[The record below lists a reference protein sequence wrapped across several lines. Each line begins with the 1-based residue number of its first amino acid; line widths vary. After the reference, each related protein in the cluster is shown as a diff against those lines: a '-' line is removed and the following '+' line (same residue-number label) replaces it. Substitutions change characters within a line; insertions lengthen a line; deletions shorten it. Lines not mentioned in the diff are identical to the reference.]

1 MIFIDMGN
9 LLLENKK
16 RRNVIRTLVRDIITV
31 FKGEDE
37 GEYYL
42 PNYLDNEDFYNFL
55 DFNHD
60 LTIELNLVEDESLDS
75 FKLDAWLWGNEDV
88 IEVVITYNP
97 NIKNNITFKLIGE
110 LNEVIGHEIRHIDQ
124 KYRNLFD
131 INVPEEKDPYKY
143 YTQPHEIDAQVF
155 GFRRLSKLTKQP
167 FEVVVK
173 EWFDTH
179 EDVHKLNADEVDDV
193 ISKILKYKK

>member
-31 FKGEDE
+31 FKSEDE

-143 YTQPHEIDAQVF
+143 YVQPHEIDAQVF
-155 GFRRLSKLTKQP
+155 GFKRLSKLTKRP

-179 EDVHKLNADEVDDV
+179 EDVQKLNADEVDDV

>member
-16 RRNVIRTLVRDIITV
+16 RRNVIRTLVKDIITV
-31 FKGEDE
+31 FKSEDE

-42 PNYLDNEDFYNFL
+42 PNYLDKEDFYNFL

-60 LTIELNLVEDESLDS
+60 LVVELNLIEDTSLGG
-75 FKLDAWLWGNEDV
+75 FKLDANLWRDEDV
-88 IEVVITYNP
+88 IEVTITYDP

-131 INVPEEKDPYKY
+131 INVPEEEDPYKY

-155 GFRRLSKLTKQP
+155 GFKRLSKLTKRP

-179 EDVHKLNADEVDDV
+179 EDVHKLSVDEVNDV
-193 ISKILKYKK
+193 ISKLLNYKK

>member
-16 RRNVIRTLVRDIITV
+16 RRNVIRTLVKDIITV

-60 LTIELNLVEDESLDS
+60 LTVELNLVEDESLDS

-143 YTQPHEIDAQVF
+143 YVQPHEIDAQVF
-155 GFRRLSKLTKQP
+155 GFKRLSKLTKRP

-179 EDVHKLNADEVDDV
+179 EDVHKLSVDEVNDV
-193 ISKILKYKK
+193 ISKLLNYKK

>member
-155 GFRRLSKLTKQP
+155 GFKRLSKLTKRP

>member
-31 FKGEDE
+31 FKSEDE

-124 KYRNLFD
+124 KYRNIFD

-155 GFRRLSKLTKQP
+155 GFKRLSKLTKRP

-179 EDVHKLNADEVDDV
+179 EDVHKLSADEVNDV
-193 ISKILKYKK
+193 ISKLLNYKK

>member
-16 RRNVIRTLVRDIITV
+16 RRNVIRTLVKDIITV

-60 LTIELNLVEDESLDS
+60 LTVELNLVEDESLDS

-155 GFRRLSKLTKQP
+155 GFKRLSKLTKRP

-179 EDVHKLNADEVDDV
+179 EDVHKLSVDEVNDV
-193 ISKILKYKK
+193 ISKLLNYKK

>member
-60 LTIELNLVEDESLDS
+60 LTVELNLVEDESLDS

-155 GFRRLSKLTKQP
+155 GFKRLSKLTKRP

-179 EDVHKLNADEVDDV
+179 EDVHKLSVDEVNDV
-193 ISKILKYKK
+193 ISKLLNYKK

>member
-31 FKGEDE
+31 FKSEDE

-42 PNYLDNEDFYNFL
+42 PNYLDKEDFYNFL

-60 LTIELNLVEDESLDS
+60 LVVELNLIEDTSLGG
-75 FKLDAWLWGNEDV
+75 FKLDAHLWRDEDV
-88 IEVVITYNP
+88 IEVTITYDP
-97 NIKNNITFKLIGE
+97 NMKNNITFKLIGE

-155 GFRRLSKLTKQP
+155 GFRRLSKLTKRP

-179 EDVHKLNADEVDDV
+179 EDVHKLNEDEVDDV

>member
-155 GFRRLSKLTKQP
+155 GFKRLSKLTKRP

-179 EDVHKLNADEVDDV
+179 EDVHKLSADEVNDV
-193 ISKILKYKK
+193 ISKLLNYKK

>member
-16 RRNVIRTLVRDIITV
+16 RRNVIRTLVKDIITV
-31 FKGEDE
+31 FKSEDE

-42 PNYLDNEDFYNFL
+42 PNYLDKEDFYNFL

-60 LTIELNLVEDESLDS
+60 LVVELNLIEDTSLGG
-75 FKLDAWLWGNEDV
+75 FKLDAHLWRDEDV
-88 IEVVITYNP
+88 IEVTITYDP
-97 NIKNNITFKLIGE
+97 NMKTNITFKLIGE

-155 GFRRLSKLTKQP
+155 GFRRLSKLTKRP

>member
-16 RRNVIRTLVRDIITV
+16 RRNVIRTLVKDIITV

-42 PNYLDNEDFYNFL
+42 PSYLDNEDFYNFL

-60 LTIELNLVEDESLDS
+60 LTVELNLVEDESLDS

-124 KYRNLFD
+124 KYKNLFD
-131 INVPEEKDPYKY
+131 INVPEEENPYKY

-155 GFRRLSKLTKQP
+155 GFKRLSKLTKRP

-179 EDVHKLNADEVDDV
+179 EDVHKLSVDEVNDV
-193 ISKILKYKK
+193 ISKLLNYKK

>member
-60 LTIELNLVEDESLDS
+60 LTVELNLVEDESLDS

>member
-42 PNYLDNEDFYNFL
+42 PSYLDNEDFYNFL

-60 LTIELNLVEDESLDS
+60 LTVELNLVEDESLDS

>member
-16 RRNVIRTLVRDIITV
+16 RRNVIRTLVKDIITV

-42 PNYLDNEDFYNFL
+42 PSYLDNEDFYNFL

-60 LTIELNLVEDESLDS
+60 LTVELNLVEDESLDS

-143 YTQPHEIDAQVF
+143 YVQPHEIDAQVF
-155 GFRRLSKLTKQP
+155 GFKRLSKLTKRP

-179 EDVHKLNADEVDDV
+179 EDVHKLSVDEVNDV
-193 ISKILKYKK
+193 ISKLLNYKK

>member
-124 KYRNLFD
+124 KYRNIFD

-155 GFRRLSKLTKQP
+155 GFKRLSKLTKRP

-179 EDVHKLNADEVDDV
+179 EDVHKLSADEVNDV
-193 ISKILKYKK
+193 ISKLLNYKK

>member
-31 FKGEDE
+31 FKSEDE

-42 PNYLDNEDFYNFL
+42 PNYLDKEDFYNFL

-60 LTIELNLVEDESLDS
+60 LVVELNLIEDTSLGG
-75 FKLDAWLWGNEDV
+75 FKLDAHLWRDEDV
-88 IEVVITYNP
+88 IEVTITYDP

-155 GFRRLSKLTKQP
+155 GFRRLSKLTKRP

-179 EDVHKLNADEVDDV
+179 EDVHKLNTDEVDDV
-193 ISKILKYKK
+193 ISKILNYKK

>member
-110 LNEVIGHEIRHIDQ
+110 LNSLYINHAKKIDNASLSALL
-124 KYRNLFD
+124 RCSFNTF
-131 INVPEEKDPYKY
+131 INK
-143 YTQPHEIDAQVF
+143 
-155 GFRRLSKLTKQP
+155 
-167 FEVVVK
+167 
-173 EWFDTH
+173 
-179 EDVHKLNADEVDDV
+179 
-193 ISKILKYKK
+193 

>member
-1 MIFIDMGN
+1 MKIIITESQYKKI
-9 LLLENKK
+9 LLENSS
-16 RRNVIRTLVRDIITV
+16 NDIENT
-31 FKGEDE
+31 FNGEDE

-42 PNYLDNEDFYNFL
+42 PSYLDNEDFYNFL

-60 LTIELNLVEDESLDS
+60 LTVELNLVEDESLDS

-155 GFRRLSKLTKQP
+155 GFKRLSKLTKRP

-179 EDVHKLNADEVDDV
+179 EDVHKLSVDEVNDV
-193 ISKILKYKK
+193 ISKLLNYKK

>member
-16 RRNVIRTLVRDIITV
+16 RRNVIRTLVKDIITV

-155 GFRRLSKLTKQP
+155 GFKRLSKLTKRP

>member
-16 RRNVIRTLVRDIITV
+16 RRNVIRTLVKDIITV

-155 GFRRLSKLTKQP
+155 GFKRLSKLTKRP

-179 EDVHKLNADEVDDV
+179 EDVHKLSADEVNDV
-193 ISKILKYKK
+193 ISKLLNYKK

>member
-31 FKGEDE
+31 FKSEDE

-42 PNYLDNEDFYNFL
+42 PNYLDKEDFYNFL

-60 LTIELNLVEDESLDS
+60 LVVELNLIEDTSLGG
-75 FKLDAWLWGNEDV
+75 FKLDAHLWRDEDV
-88 IEVVITYNP
+88 IEVTITYDP
-97 NIKNNITFKLIGE
+97 NMKNNITFKLIGE

-155 GFRRLSKLTKQP
+155 GFRRLSKLTKRP

>member
-16 RRNVIRTLVRDIITV
+16 RRNVIRTLVKDIITV

>member
-31 FKGEDE
+31 FKSEDE

-42 PNYLDNEDFYNFL
+42 PNYLDKEDFYNFL

-60 LTIELNLVEDESLDS
+60 LVVELNLIEDTSLDG
-75 FKLDAWLWGNEDV
+75 FKLDARLWRDEDV
-88 IEVVITYNP
+88 IEVTITYDP

-155 GFRRLSKLTKQP
+155 GFRRLSKLTKRP

-179 EDVHKLNADEVDDV
+179 EDVHKLNVDEVDDV
-193 ISKILKYKK
+193 ISKILNYKK

>member
-31 FKGEDE
+31 FKSEDE

-155 GFRRLSKLTKQP
+155 GFKRLSKLTKRP

>member
-16 RRNVIRTLVRDIITV
+16 RRNVIRTLVKDIITV
-31 FKGEDE
+31 FKSEDE

-42 PNYLDNEDFYNFL
+42 PNYLDKEDFYNFL

-60 LTIELNLVEDESLDS
+60 LVVELNLIEDTSLGG
-75 FKLDAWLWGNEDV
+75 FKLDANLWRDEDV
-88 IEVVITYNP
+88 IEVTITYDP

>member
-31 FKGEDE
+31 FKSEDE

-124 KYRNLFD
+124 KYRNIFD

-155 GFRRLSKLTKQP
+155 GFKRLSKLTKRP

>member
-16 RRNVIRTLVRDIITV
+16 RRNVIRTLVKDIITV
-31 FKGEDE
+31 FKSEDE

-42 PNYLDNEDFYNFL
+42 PNYLDKEDFYNFL

-60 LTIELNLVEDESLDS
+60 LVVELNLIEDTSLGG
-75 FKLDAWLWGNEDV
+75 FKLDAHLWRDEDV
-88 IEVVITYNP
+88 IEVTITYDP

>member
-16 RRNVIRTLVRDIITV
+16 RRNVIRTLVKDIIIV

-42 PNYLDNEDFYNFL
+42 PSYLDNEDFYNFL

-60 LTIELNLVEDESLDS
+60 LTVELNLVEDESLDS

>member
-31 FKGEDE
+31 FKSEDE

-42 PNYLDNEDFYNFL
+42 PNYLDKEDFYNFL

-60 LTIELNLVEDESLDS
+60 LVVELNLIEDTSLGG
-75 FKLDAWLWGNEDV
+75 FKLDAHLWRDEDV
-88 IEVVITYNP
+88 IEVTITYDP

-155 GFRRLSKLTKQP
+155 GFRRLSKLTKRP

-179 EDVHKLNADEVDDV
+179 EDVHKLNVDEVDDV
-193 ISKILKYKK
+193 ISKILNYKK

>member
-60 LTIELNLVEDESLDS
+60 LTVELNLVEDESLDS

-155 GFRRLSKLTKQP
+155 GFKRLSKLTKRP

>member
-16 RRNVIRTLVRDIITV
+16 RRNVIRTLVKDIITV

-42 PNYLDNEDFYNFL
+42 PSYLDNEDFYNFL

>member
-55 DFNHD
+55 DFH
-60 LTIELNLVEDESLDS
+60 LILD
-75 FKLDAWLWGNEDV
+75 
-88 IEVVITYNP
+88 
-97 NIKNNITFKLIGE
+97 
-110 LNEVIGHEIRHIDQ
+110 
-124 KYRNLFD
+124 
-131 INVPEEKDPYKY
+131 
-143 YTQPHEIDAQVF
+143 
-155 GFRRLSKLTKQP
+155 
-167 FEVVVK
+167 
-173 EWFDTH
+173 
-179 EDVHKLNADEVDDV
+179 
-193 ISKILKYKK
+193 

>member
-1 MIFIDMGN
+1 MGN
-9 LLLENKK
+9 LVLENKK

-31 FKGEDE
+31 FKSEDE

-97 NIKNNITFKLIGE
+97 NTKNNITFKLIGE

-131 INVPEEKDPYKY
+131 INVPEEEDPYKY

-155 GFRRLSKLTKQP
+155 GFKRLSKLTKRP

-179 EDVHKLNADEVDDV
+179 EDVHKLNSDEVDDV
-193 ISKILKYKK
+193 ITKLLDYKK

>member
-131 INVPEEKDPYKY
+131 INVPEEEDPYKY

-155 GFRRLSKLTKQP
+155 GFKRLSKLTKRP

-179 EDVHKLNADEVDDV
+179 EDVHKLSADEVNDV
-193 ISKILKYKK
+193 ISKLLNYKK

>member
-16 RRNVIRTLVRDIITV
+16 RRNVIRTLVKDIITV

-60 LTIELNLVEDESLDS
+60 LTVELNLVEDASLDS

-143 YTQPHEIDAQVF
+143 YTQPHEIDTQVF
-155 GFRRLSKLTKQP
+155 GFKRLSKLTKRP

-179 EDVHKLNADEVDDV
+179 EDVHKLSADEVNDV
-193 ISKILKYKK
+193 ISKLLNYKK

>member
-124 KYRNLFD
+124 KYRNIFD

-155 GFRRLSKLTKQP
+155 GFKRLSKLTKRP